1 MTALAPIGRVLLSLI
16 FLVSLPGTL
25 KHEAI
30 AHARAAGV
38 PLANVAVPLAGIIA
52 FVGGLMVALGFHA
65 RLGAAL
71 LVLFLVPVTLFM
83 HRFWGI
89 SDPQLQQMQ
98 MINFLKNVSLLGAAG
113 FIIYAGAGAY
123 SFDAK
128 AGRIG
133 ELHAPSQW

>member
-16 FLVSLPGTL
+16 FLFSLPGAF
-25 KHEAI
+25 KHETI
-30 AHARAAGV
+30 AYARAAGV
-38 PLANVAVPLAGIIA
+38 PLASVAVPLAGIIA

-83 HRFWGI
+83 HKFWGI

-98 MINFLKNVSLLGAAG
+98 MINFLKNVGLMGAAG

-128 AGRIG
+128 AGRVG
-133 ELHAPSQW
+133 ELHHAPHW

>member
-16 FLVSLPGTL
+16 FLLSLPGTL

-30 AHARAAGV
+30 AHAQAAGV

-52 FVGGLMVALGFHA
+52 FAGGLMVALGFHA

-83 HRFWGI
+83 HKFWGL
-89 SDPQLQQMQ
+89 SDPQMQQMQ
-98 MINFLKNVSLLGAAG
+98 MINFLKNVGLMGAAA

-128 AGRIG
+128 AGRVG
-133 ELHAPSQW
+133 ELHAPAHW